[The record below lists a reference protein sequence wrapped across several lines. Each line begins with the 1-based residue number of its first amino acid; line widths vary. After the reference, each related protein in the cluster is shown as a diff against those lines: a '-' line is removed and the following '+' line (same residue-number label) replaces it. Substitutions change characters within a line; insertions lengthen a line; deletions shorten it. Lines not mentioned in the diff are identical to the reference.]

1 MSKEPT
7 MIEAKTVLSLIRAF
21 ADGKEDRFKDIAID
35 LANKLDQ
42 SGDSE
47 LAQYILA
54 QFGMIP
60 TFTTGEIPTEDT
72 MIDEKVSD
80 IVHAAGTQ
88 TKSADRLVHICWLI
102 QGLDIHHRSGGKMGH
117 SLEKTQ
123 RYVISNIL
131 RLNQQ

>member
-47 LAQYILA
+47 LSQYILA

-102 QGLDIHHRSGGKMGH
+102 QGLDIHHRSDGKMGH

-131 RLNQQ
+131 RLNQ